1 MIPPKMD
8 REEFAER
15 KRVGAEYLSRIAR
28 VPAEKRKDLLVEWAE
43 KLYDAHAQ
51 RRMVLLKSLD
61 DISPFLA
68 DLRLFYSGTVMAL
81 LAAGRPDDL
90 ESEAIRLA
98 MDGRE
103 SHWLAKI
110 VLLFPVD
117 ATAEETSGPAARGAR
132 AGSADPTAAKRR
144 ALVDAYMAE
153 VLRVKNKRIFRS
165 DIWKEAGYKDATAFQ
180 RWQRND
186 RRSSESDN
194 RAFTRLLLIGK
205 PHLK

>member
-8 REEFAER
+8 REPFAER
-15 KRVGAEYLSRIAR
+15 KRLGAEYLARIAR
-28 VPAEKRKDLLVEWAE
+28 ASDAERKELLVEWAE
-43 KLYDAHAQ
+43 KLYDAYAQ
-51 RRMVLLKSLD
+51 CRMELLKSLD
-61 DISPFLA
+61 DISLFRA
-68 DLRLFYSGTVMAL
+68 DLSLYYSGTIMPLFAE
-81 LAAGRPDDL
+81 ARPGDV

-98 MDGRE
+98 IAGRD
-103 SHWLAKI
+103 SYWLGKI
-110 VLLFPVD
+110 ALRFPVE
-117 ATAEETSGPAARGAR
+117 AAAEENSGPAAKGAR
-132 AGSADPTAAKRR
+132 ADSQDPTAAKRR
-144 ALVDAYMAE
+144 ALVDAYIAE

-194 RAFTRLLLIGK
+194 RAFTRLLLIEK

>member
-1 MIPPKMD
+1 
-8 REEFAER
+8 
-15 KRVGAEYLSRIAR
+15 
-28 VPAEKRKDLLVEWAE
+28 
-43 KLYDAHAQ
+43 
-51 RRMVLLKSLD
+51 LD
-61 DISPFLA
+61 DISLFRF
-68 DLRLFYSGTVMAL
+68 DLSLYYSGTIMPLFAE
-81 LAAGRPDDL
+81 ARPGDV

-98 MDGRE
+98 IAGRD
-103 SHWLAKI
+103 SYWLGKI
-110 VLLFPVD
+110 ALRFPVE
-117 ATAEETSGPAARGAR
+117 AAAEENSGPAAKGDQRD
-132 AGSADPTAAKRR
+132 GSPDPTAAKRR

-194 RAFTRLLLIGK
+194 RAFTRLLLMGK